1 MKKLEELREDDGF
14 IDISE
19 FKINKLNNSRHVY
32 TLNTNN
38 KTYYFKYIDYISD
51 VYNELI
57 AEEIAKDYNIPHI
70 HYDLASYNGNIGVI
84 SESFLKEDEVYTSIS
99 NILKKVYLNDD
110 KNHNNLTDLWDT
122 FDILF
127 NNEELTSKLINK
139 IINIFIFD
147 ILIANNDRHD
157 ENYGII
163 TSNNN
168 IDVSPIHDNSC
179 MLSEISLYDNEYGI
193 MVEQDDNDTIEDFLN
208 ISSPEFTELLKSKLW
223 IIEEDNINKILDR
236 VEKRINRKIEDNIK
250 DKIKNKFSLQLN
262 KLNSYIK
269 NNYKK

>member
-1 MKKLEELREDDGF
+1 
-14 IDISE
+14 
-19 FKINKLNNSRHVY
+19 
-32 TLNTNN
+32 
-38 KTYYFKYIDYISD
+38 
-51 VYNELI
+51 
-57 AEEIAKDYNIPHI
+57 
-70 HYDLASYNGNIGVI
+70 
-84 SESFLKEDEVYTSIS
+84 
-99 NILKKVYLNDD
+99 
-110 KNHNNLTDLWDT
+110 
-122 FDILF
+122 
-127 NNEELTSKLINK
+127 
-139 IINIFIFD
+139 
-147 ILIANNDRHD
+147 
-157 ENYGII
+157 
-163 TSNNN
+163 
-168 IDVSPIHDNSC
+168 